1 MSSNPS
7 PVKTRPTPW
16 DAAVVAVVV
25 LLGVLVSVFFYG
37 PKASADQP
45 LTCVVTVDGQV
56 ADRVPLAGFEGVH
69 TYTGNG
75 HTLTLEVKEGQVQ
88 VLDSDCP
95 GQDCVHSGA
104 ISRAGQSIVCLPAR
118 IVIHL
123 ESGGSGPDLVVG

>member
-7 PVKTRPTPW
+7 PVKTRPTLW
-16 DAAVVAVVV
+16 DAAVVTAVV

-37 PKASADQP
+37 PKASANQS

-56 ADRVPLAGFEGVH
+56 ADRVPLADFEGLH

-75 HTLTLEVKEGQVQ
+75 YALTLEAKDGQVQ

-95 GQDCVHSGA
+95 GKDCVHSGA

-123 ESGGSGPDLVVG
+123 ESGDNGPDLVVG